1 MTNLELIREKI
12 QAGDRLGA
20 LQDVVGV
27 VRVEPHNTV
36 AWMMMADLVDEPE
49 RKRECYRR
57 VLVVDPTHLAAT
69 QGLATLEEEKEK
81 APIREGVA
89 PKEVTISRKRAL
101 RMVVLAGAGLL
112 LLVLLGWL
120 IFGER
125 ANLAGAPSIPTARPP
140 ANVVVEETPRPT
152 AQATPAPL
160 QTQTLGALT
169 VTSQPEV
176 IPSESVTYYFAQDA
190 ALRCGQ
196 GATETP
202 LYTFEFEIRQAAY
215 SPDGNL
221 TALTADQSLWLVN
234 CAEARFHPIAET
246 WQIRP
251 TEEDPDFEGS
261 RYYPRYLDW
270 TPDSRFL
277 YFDTIRTSDLGSAV
291 TDDLFRIELNTNEIQ
306 QILSTGKGGQPHVS
320 PDGSRVAAAGQ
331 RVITLANADGSQAQQ
346 VLTYPDQPPAVWQ
359 LDAPPLLWLPDSSA
373 FLAVVSMEAPLSEKY
388 GKEYTVFLVAAVD
401 GRAQA
406 LGRFSVQHG
415 EMYLSPDGRYL
426 IYREH
431 EGENAPVFAK
441 LRLATLDG
449 SGASW
454 VAGGEKA
461 QFAGWLPDSS
471 GYLYILDDDRQLY
484 LSSFGEQPDR
494 LAVGNAF
501 PQPFL
506 DMEWLTQR
514 DFVLVTGLGV
524 YSGRVG
530 GTLQVLAA
538 GDPGNSR
545 LLTAGLR

>member
-1 MTNLELIREKI
+1 MANLEAIRAKI

-20 LQDVVGV
+20 LADVVGV
-27 VRVEPHNTV
+27 VRVEPHNTD
-36 AWMMMADLVDEPE
+36 AWMVMADLVDEPE

-57 VLVVDPTHLAAT
+57 VLVVDPSHLAAA
-69 QGLATLEEEKEK
+69 QALAALEQEKEE
-81 APIREGVA
+81 APSGQGGSPTEETNA
-89 PKEVTISRKRAL
+89 SKRAL
-101 RMVVLAGAGLL
+101 WMAVFAGAGLL
-112 LLVLLGWL
+112 LLVLMGWL
-120 IFGER
+120 IFGGR
-125 ANLAGAPSIPTARPP
+125 ANQAETPGIPTARPP
-140 ANVVVEETPRPT
+140 VDSVVEETPRPA
-152 AQATPAPL
+152 AQATRVPL

-169 VTSQPEV
+169 VTPQPEV
-176 IPSESVTYYFAQDA
+176 VPSEEVTYYFAQDA
-190 ALRCGQ
+190 ALGCGQ
-196 GATETP
+196 GGAETL

-215 SPDGNL
+215 SPDGIL
-221 TALTADQSLWLVN
+221 TALTADQALWLVN

-251 TEEDPDFEGS
+251 AEEAPAFEGS

-291 TDDLFRIELNTNEIQ
+291 TDDLFRIELNTNEITQ
-306 QILSTGKGGQPHVS
+306 VLSAGQGGQPHVS

-331 RVITLANADGSQAQQ
+331 RSITLANADGSQAQQ
-346 VLTYPDQPPAVWQ
+346 VLTYAEQPPAVWE

-373 FLAVVSMEAPLSEKY
+373 FLAVISMEAPLSEKY
-388 GKEYTVFLVAAVD
+388 AKEYTVFLVAAAD

-406 LGRFSVQHG
+406 LGGFSVQSG
-415 EMYLSPDGRYL
+415 ELYLSPDGRYL
-426 IYREH
+426 IYREY
-431 EGENAPVFAK
+431 EGEDAPVFAA
-441 LRLATLDG
+441 LSLVALDG
-449 SGASW
+449 SGRSW

-471 GYLYILDDDRQLY
+471 GYLYVFENDRQLY

-494 LAVGNAF
+494 LAVEDAF

-506 DMEWLTQR
+506 GLEWLTQR

-524 YSGRVG
+524 YSGQVG
-530 GTLQVLAA
+530 GSLQVLAA

-545 LLTAGLR
+545 LLATGLR